1 MVTSLRRTCSSSEIN
16 LVPGGVEV
24 SSTHL
29 EYISHP
35 LGSDDARARYK
46 RLKQIKVKSGYHPI
60 SGAYLGG
67 GGVLWVL

>member
-16 LVPGGVEV
+16 LVPGGVEA

-46 RLKQIKVKSGYHPI
+46 RLNQIKVINTEYYPI
-60 SGAYLGG
+60 CFCFLKTNC
-67 GGVLWVL
+67 